1 MILETVSWQK
11 VVFEKEIAFIK
22 YKDLAP
28 MFRAHH
34 CVSFFVNVHY
44 FDDCAARGST
54 HAVLSRAAS
63 EMWVN

>member
-1 MILETVSWQK
+1 MLHEK
-11 VVFEKEIAFIK
+11 VAHLKEIAFIK

-28 MFRAHH
+28 MFRAHN